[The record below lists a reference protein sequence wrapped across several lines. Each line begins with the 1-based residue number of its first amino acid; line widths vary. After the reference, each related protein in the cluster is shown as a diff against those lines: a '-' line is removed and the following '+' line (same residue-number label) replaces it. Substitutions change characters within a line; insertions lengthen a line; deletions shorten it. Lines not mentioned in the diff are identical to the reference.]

1 MRRTAGFTLLEMLL
15 VIAIISILVAVAI
28 PRFKPNQEHANLRL
42 AAQQLQND
50 LLYLRQLAETE
61 EIDQTICF
69 FEESRYA
76 LNPADPANPTANDDI
91 RSLPLN
97 IRLLSV
103 TGVDDNKITFDKQ
116 GKLKFASDLNV
127 VVLTL
132 AGRGSN
138 APQASITVNKNTGLT
153 EVTYP

>member
-50 LLYLRQLAETE
+50 LLYLRQLALTY

-69 FEESRYA
+69 IDESRYA
-76 LNPADPANPTANDDI
+76 LNPTDPANPTTNDDI

-116 GKLKFASDLNV
+116 GKLKLASDLNV
-127 VVLTL
+127 ELTL